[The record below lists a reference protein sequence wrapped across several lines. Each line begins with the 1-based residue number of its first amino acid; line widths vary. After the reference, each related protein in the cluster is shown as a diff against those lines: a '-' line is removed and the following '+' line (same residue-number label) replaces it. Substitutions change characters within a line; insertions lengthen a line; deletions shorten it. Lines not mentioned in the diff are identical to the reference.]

1 MPKTILLADDSV
13 TIQKVVAIS
22 FASEDATVVT
32 VDNGDDAIAKA
43 REIRPDIVLA
53 DVVMPGKSG
62 YEVCEAIKGDPD
74 LAQIP
79 VLLLTGTFEAFDEA
93 RAREVGSA
101 GHIAKPFEAQ
111 ALINEVHRLTEA
123 ADASAT
129 PSATPAESTETAAGN
144 DAAFD
149 FFDDDASAQDLTPK
163 QSPLDDAGDLEFS
176 SPDSDFTFG
185 DDDLMA
191 PPSAVKP
198 ALPGTPNPAT
208 TSDSIDEG
216 PLVDAIP
223 LGAELEASPVAVASA
238 DLDGDNLDDSLA
250 PDASR
255 SGDQPFD
262 FAIAEEATDP
272 TDPLADLDPVPPVG
286 AHDLAQATVID
297 PLGASGYDVSSSDL
311 GTPLADTP
319 HDSQQVA
326 ETQPNEA
333 ELTMLAPQ
341 SVPDANYTSDENNT
355 SDKNYTSGS
364 RNTSMGT
371 DPMISAPIASELT
384 AVVSN
389 DPLYPGFATPPKVEP
404 VAVAVDE
411 DAPVELAAE
420 LYAEPAPAE
429 AAAAPAAS
437 TAAPAQALIAAI
449 EPELRQQL
457 HDTLEKIAWE
467 SFGDLT
473 EAIVRQSVERVEAIA
488 WEVIPRMAETLIQEE
503 ISRMKGEDEDA

>member
-22 FASEDATVVT
+22 FASEDAIVVT
-32 VDNGDDAIAKA
+32 VDNGDDAITKA

-111 ALINEVHRLTEA
+111 ALINEVHRLTDA
-123 ADASAT
+123 ATASAT
-129 PSATPAESTETAAGN
+129 PSATPAESTGTAAGN

-149 FFDDDASAQDLTPK
+149 FFDDEGSAQDLTPE
-163 QSPLDDAGDLEFS
+163 QSPLDGAGDLEFS

-191 PPSAVKP
+191 PPSAVEP

-223 LGAELEASPVAVASA
+223 LGAELEASPAAVASA

-272 TDPLADLDPVPPVG
+272 TDPLADLNPVPPVG
-286 AHDLAQATVID
+286 ADDLAQATVID

-319 HDSQQVA
+319 HGSEPVA

-341 SVPDANYTSDENNT
+341 SASDENNT
-355 SDKNYTSGS
+355 SDAID
-364 RNTSMGT
+364 TSMGT
-371 DPMISAPIASELT
+371 DPMVSAPIASDLT
-384 AVVSN
+384 AVVTN
-389 DPLYPGFATPPKVEP
+389 DPLYPGFATSPQVEP

-411 DAPVELAAE
+411 DAPVEIAAE

-429 AAAAPAAS
+429 AAATPAAS
-437 TAAPAQALIAAI
+437 TAAPAEALIAAI

-488 WEVIPRMAETLIQEE
+488 WEVIPRLAETLIQEE
-503 ISRMKGEDEDA
+503 IRRMKAEPEDA